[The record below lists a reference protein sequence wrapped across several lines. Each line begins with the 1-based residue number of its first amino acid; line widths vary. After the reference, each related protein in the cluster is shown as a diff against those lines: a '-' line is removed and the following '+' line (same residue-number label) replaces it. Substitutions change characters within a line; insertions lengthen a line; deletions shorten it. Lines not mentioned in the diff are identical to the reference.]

1 MPTCRTRRSAGSGS
15 RRRLATGSLCIAAAS
30 AALALA
36 GPYALKPFA
45 DAAGAATEVGVA
57 FVLDF
62 GGDRGQVVGCVHVP
76 ASDNR
81 YDALAAFTQQ
91 EHLAAPTY
99 NDTGLLCSIGGV
111 PVSECGQQV
120 GNRYIYWSYF
130 TGPTTT
136 DGPGPWTY
144 SSTGA
149 FAPVGACAPG
159 SGGALV
165 GCDVEGWRFQD
176 PGTGLPNDPPPRTP
190 ADYAAICLS
199 SVTTTT
205 APTTTTS
212 PTPTAPTSP
221 AAGPT
226 TTLAPSSHGAPNG
239 TVAPTTVPSGSV
251 VTTSAPPTGSDPGGA
266 RATGTPHA
274 ATGHAST
281 TTSFPQSGTGG
292 HAEALGSTPAS
303 AHPSGGSGSTPLVI
317 GGILVAVLVI
327 ASVLR
332 WRKRPRVP

>member
-1 MPTCRTRRSAGSGS
+1 MPTCRTRGPARSGS
-15 RRRLATGSLCIAAAS
+15 WRRLATGSLCLAAAS

-99 NDTGLLCSIGGV
+99 NDTGLLCSIGGI
-111 PVSECGQQV
+111 PVSGCGQPV

-130 TGPTTT
+130 TGPINT
-136 DGPGPWTY
+136 DGSGPWHY

-149 FAPVGACAPG
+149 QAPVGACAPAP
-159 SGGALV
+159 GGGLE

-176 PGTGLPNDPPPRTP
+176 PGTGLPNDPPPRTA

-199 SVTTTT
+199 TVTTTT
-205 APTTTTS
+205 TTTTP

-221 AAGPT
+221 IGGPT
-226 TTLAPSSHGAPNG
+226 TAVAPSSHGTPNG
-239 TVAPTTVPSGSV
+239 SVATTTLPSGSV
-251 VTTSAPPTGSDPGGA
+251 VTTTAPTPAGPGGPQS
-266 RATGTPHA
+266 TGAAHE

-281 TTSFPQSGTGG
+281 TTSPPRSGTGG
-292 HAEALGSTPAS
+292 HAEALGSTPAE
-303 AHPSGGSGSTPLVI
+303 AHPSGGSGSVPLIV
-317 GGILVAVLVI
+317 GGVLVAVLAI

-332 WRKRPRVP
+332 WRKRPRTP

>member
-1 MPTCRTRRSAGSGS
+1 MPTCCTRGPVRSRSW
-15 RRRLATGSLCIAAAS
+15 RRLATGSLCIAAAS

-36 GPYALKPFA
+36 GPYALEPFA

-76 ASDNR
+76 SSDDR

-91 EHLAAPTY
+91 EHLEQPTY
-99 NDTGLLCSIGGV
+99 NDTGLLCSIGGI
-111 PVSECGQQV
+111 PVSGCGQQV

-149 FAPVGACAPG
+149 FAPVGACTPG
-159 SGGALV
+159 PGGALV

-176 PGTGLPNDPPPRTP
+176 PGTGLPNDPAPRKP

-205 APTTTTS
+205 TDPTTS
-212 PTPTAPTSP
+212 SSTPTAPTSP
-221 AAGPT
+221 AGGPT
-226 TTLAPSSHGAPNG
+226 TTLAPSGHGTPNG
-239 TVAPTTVPSGSV
+239 SVATTTLPSGSV
-251 VTTSAPPTGSDPGGA
+251 VTTTAPTTATGPGGA
-266 RATGTPHA
+266 PAIGTAHQA
-274 ATGHAST
+274 GAHTST
-281 TTSFPQSGTGG
+281 TTSAPRYLAGG
-292 HAEALGSTPAS
+292 HAETVGSTPAS
-303 AHPSGGSGSTPLVI
+303 AHPSGGSGSTPLVV
-317 GGILVAVLVI
+317 GGVLVVLLVA

-332 WRKRPRVP
+332 WRKRPRMP

>member
-1 MPTCRTRRSAGSGS
+1 M
-15 RRRLATGSLCIAAAS
+15 AAAA

-99 NDTGLLCSIGGV
+99 NDSGLLCSIGGI
-111 PVSECGQQV
+111 PVSGCGQQV

-149 FAPVGACAPG
+149 FAPVGACTPA
-159 SGGALV
+159 SGGALID
-165 GCDVEGWRFQD
+165 CDVEGWRFQD

-205 APTTTTS
+205 TTAPTTTS

-226 TTLAPSSHGAPNG
+226 TTVAPSGHGTPNG
-239 TVAPTTVPSGSV
+239 SVATTTLPSGSA
-251 VTTSAPPTGSDPGGA
+251 VTTTTPPTGSGTGGA
-266 RATGTPHA
+266 RATGTA
-274 ATGHAST
+274 ENATGHTST
-281 TTSFPQSGTGG
+281 TTSPPRSGADG
-292 HAEALGSTPAS
+292 HAEAVGSTPAS
-303 AHPSGGSGSTPLVI
+303 AHPSGGSGSIPLLV
-317 GGILVAVLVI
+317 GGVLVAVLI
-327 ASVLR
+327 AASLLR
-332 WRKRPRVP
+332 WRKRPRMP

>member
-1 MPTCRTRRSAGSGS
+1 MPTCRTRGPAR
-15 RRRLATGSLCIAAAS
+15 RRWRRLATGSLCIAAAS

-36 GPYALKPFA
+36 GPFALKPFA

-99 NDTGLLCSIGGV
+99 NDTGLLCSIGGI
-111 PVSECGQQV
+111 PVSGCGEQV

-130 TGPTTT
+130 TGPTAT

-149 FAPVGACAPG
+149 FATVGACTAA
-159 SGGALV
+159 SGGALI
-165 GCDVEGWRFQD
+165 GCDLEGWRFQD

-199 SVTTTT
+199 TV
-205 APTTTTS
+205 TTTTS
-212 PTPTAPTSP
+212 PPTTSPTSTAPTSP
-221 AAGPT
+221 AGGPT
-226 TTLAPSSHGAPNG
+226 TPVAPSGHGTPNG
-239 TVAPTTVPSGSV
+239 SQATTTPPSGSV
-251 VTTSAPPTGSDPGGA
+251 VTTTAPTTRADPGGPRA
-266 RATGTPHA
+266 IGTAHTATGDT
-274 ATGHAST
+274 TST
-281 TTSFPQSGTGG
+281 TSPPRSGTGG
-292 HAEALGSTPAS
+292 HAEAVGSTPAS
-303 AHPSGGSGSTPLVI
+303 AHPSGGSGSIPLIV
-317 GGILVAVLVI
+317 GGVLVAVLVM

-332 WRKRPRVP
+332 WRKRPRMP

>member
-1 MPTCRTRRSAGSGS
+1 MPTCRTREPARNRSW
-15 RRRLATGSLCIAAAS
+15 RRLATGSLCIAAAS

-36 GPYALKPFA
+36 GPYALEPFV

-76 ASDNR
+76 TSDNR
-81 YDALAAFTQQ
+81 YDALAAFTEQ

-99 NDTGLLCSIGGV
+99 NDTGLLCSIGGI
-111 PVSECGQQV
+111 PVSGCGQQV

-136 DGPGPWTY
+136 DGPGPWSY

-149 FAPVGACAPG
+149 FAQVGACTPG
-159 SGGALV
+159 PGGALV

-176 PGTGLPNDPPPRTP
+176 PGTGLPNDPAPRTP

-205 APTTTTS
+205 APTTTSSTLRRTD
-212 PTPTAPTSP
+212 PPDRWTDDHCRAVRPRDTERDRGDHDP
-221 AAGPT
+221 AVRIGGHHDCSDDRGRPGRGAGHRYGPRGRHAH
-226 TTLAPSSHGAPNG
+226 LDEHI
-239 TVAPTTVPSGSV
+239 
-251 VTTSAPPTGSDPGGA
+251 APPV
-266 RATGTPHA
+266 RR
-274 ATGHAST
+274 
-281 TTSFPQSGTGG
+281 
-292 HAEALGSTPAS
+292 
-303 AHPSGGSGSTPLVI
+303 
-317 GGILVAVLVI
+317 
-327 ASVLR
+327 R
-332 WRKRPRVP
+332 W